1 MFTNLTKQTI
11 WHNLVYLVL
20 KSTVVVV
27 VVVVVVV
34 IVVVVAVVRGFNL
47 QKYPIHPHL

>member
-27 VVVVVVV
+27 VVVVVV